1 MKGTPIDIYVIPK
14 YVKLTGVI
22 DKTGAI
28 VTIEDN
34 GLYHSTMVS
43 IPDGNGVVT
52 TIKNFI
58 LRN

>member
-14 YVKLTGVI
+14 DVKLTGVI
-22 DKTGAI
+22 DKNGAI

-43 IPDGNGVVT
+43 IPD
-52 TIKNFI
+52 
-58 LRN
+58 